1 MDGLDEA
8 GAIDAAPGDAAP
20 QERHAEE
27 APGVG
32 YDGLATGDP
41 QGGAGRLR
49 VGLREQAHLAVGK
62 RDPEAA
68 HLLGLHDEH
77 GAERGLAVAAE

>member
-1 MDGLDEA
+1 MPRQVTPPHRNGTPRNRRA
-8 GAIDAAPGDAAP
+8 S
-20 QERHAEE
+20 
-27 APGVG
+27 
-32 YDGLATGDP
+32 ATTASPPGDP
-41 QGGAGRLR
+41 QGGTGRLR
-49 VGLREQAHLAVGK
+49 VGLREQAHLPVRK